1 MSVDPRRLR
10 ELASQ
15 TGFRAETLERVIRL
29 GEIAG
34 DVARHPLLS
43 RALVLKGGTAINLC
57 FGEPRRLSVDLDFN
71 YIGRLEKG
79 EMEAE
84 RPDIER
90 SLQNIAEGRGYKT
103 QQSAQEHGGR
113 KLYLNYQGAAGTPG
127 RIEVDVNYLYRLP
140 LENRSLSV
148 SGSRRTW
155 RGLQS
160 PSSAPTSSRA
170 ESSWHSWIASRP
182 ETPMTSAACPASK
195 RSTGPGLDYARSFSP
210 CRSCSPIRS
219 TRTTAGVFRD

>member
-10 ELASQ
+10 ELASE

-71 YIGRLEKG
+71 YIGSLDKG
-79 EMEAE
+79 AMEAE

-90 SLQNIAEGRGYKT
+90 ALQIIAQGRGYKT

-113 KLYLNYQGAAGTPG
+113 KLYLNYQGSAGTPG

-140 LENRSLSV
+140 LGEPKSLSLWQPRERGAPGDFRRQPRGAREREARGIP
-148 SGSRRTW
+148 GSR
-155 RGLQS
+155 G
-160 PSSAPTSSRA
+160 
-170 ESSWHSWIASRP
+170 ASR
-182 ETPMTSAACPASK
+182 C
-195 RSTGPGLDYARSFSP
+195 L
-210 CRSCSPIRS
+210 
-219 TRTTAGVFRD
+219 

>member
-57 FGEPRRLSVDLDFN
+57 FGKPRRLSVDLDFN
-71 YIGRLEKG
+71 YIGSLEKG
-79 EMEAE
+79 TMEGE

-90 SLQNIAEGRGYKT
+90 A
-103 QQSAQEHGGR
+103 
-113 KLYLNYQGAAGTPG
+113 
-127 RIEVDVNYLYRLP
+127 
-140 LENRSLSV
+140 LS
-148 SGSRRTW
+148 T
-155 RGLQS
+155 
-160 PSSAPTSSRA
+160 T
-170 ESSWHSWIASRP
+170 
-182 ETPMTSAACPASK
+182 K
-195 RSTGPGLDYARSFSP
+195 RSEVRLRHAA
-210 CRSCSPIRS
+210 S
-219 TRTTAGVFRD
+219 TNAAALCEAALEDSRDRRFRDAAHSGRAALDLLPGAGPYDGAGAQAL